1 MGTINKKLKDIS
13 PIAVEAEAGNAGR
26 VVYDLKTGVLKLEKE
41 LVSLPGSKMPLNLKL
56 YYDVTHGGWRLNYE
70 QYLTQKSQ
78 IAEWESGTDKPDV
91 MYTDGKM
98 EDRYFYAA
106 NQVVHESS
114 LSDADA
120 SDYGYFENETC
131 LNIKQTSTGWELEDL
146 SGNVMSFDGNGKL
159 CSVENVYGH
168 TSSVT
173 TGTITDGEGNVCT
186 FERSNGG
193 MTVEIRG
200 YNKRFELLPVT
211 VSGSSGWYM
220 LAEYKAEWD
229 GTGAVLQKS
238 CTDRSFYRLQN
249 NSLACVYDGFT
260 SVEATYLNNKPSVL
274 EKKEYRDYG
283 ASVSGEIWTLSL
295 ANGETTEKYTDFTHT
310 ADNRYSYKDKKG
322 IKTEYGLVRYDSNH
336 PDLLKYASIT
346 VDGLCK
352 APDRTV
358 TSNYLV
364 ESYVPN
370 LGTVTDFTTISVEDE
385 IERMNINY
393 DTSAIT
399 NKNGL
404 SIALFNLLSSQEL
417 LNMFLGMKKGTRIIS
432 VYMNAYCYDEGAMPL
447 KFRGYELKNLAP
459 VVCTDFQDEDGN
471 SRYKTYTVYQVD
483 FFGITPYALKE
494 TTQLVKGNKRYVS
507 YKYYNSKFEL
517 VKEKGYDGV
526 EKQYTYD
533 ADGLM
538 TGERAGSDTAYVKTD
553 YAFEQKTEAGE
564 KVYEEKSTFY
574 VDGQERSARNIY
586 DGKKELKY
594 TEDAKGNKTT
604 PVFANDLLTS
614 IKVNGTEKTSYEYE
628 NNRLTKLTHNGT
640 RFRFGYGRGYLGSI
654 GYETINTPNNNK
666 IEFNTLTRSAT
677 DDEKT
682 VQYDTD
688 VNGYVERY
696 TYDKNGRLLSKKEK
710 KAGTSSYA
718 SVIENTYLEAEDGG
732 LKPSV
737 LEEIVDNK
745 AGLKYT
751 YTYDE
756 NRKHATKVTVTNT
769 AGGAQKYVKNISYD
783 GYDRVTTENYGSA
796 IYSRTVSYPDSNDS
810 PQERLERVKHT
821 VNGISAS
828 NTTYEYDGL
837 NRVTKEKVGKSSSSS
852 SLVFENR
859 YEYYAGK
866 SGTNET
872 TGLVRKEEYYLKN
885 ITAPQG
891 SIEYEY
897 DANGNVTEIKNVLDT
912 GKNVSY
918 EYDSLNRLTKETNL
932 AIGSEWRYTYDN
944 GGNITKKEEY
954 NPATGALRSSR
965 NYGYGDTYWK
975 DQLTSWGS
983 YGTSYFAYDSSG
995 NPTKYKGK
1003 TLTWEGKRLTKYSAS
1018 STSNMELSYD
1028 GSGMLIGYIQ
1038 SDTYTDWAGAQYT
1051 NVYSREMTRDGD
1063 RILAEKVTS
1072 IDGALL
1078 TNEVKNVKYMYD
1090 AKGASGMI
1098 VDGTKYYFR
1107 KNIFGDVTEI
1117 YDKNGVKKAE
1127 YAYDAWGTCHLMLD
1141 TDGVGSLNP
1150 FRYRGY
1156 YMVSCIGLYYLT
1168 TRFYD
1173 YTTGRFLNADV
1184 PSVGMESGF
1193 NIPEGCNLYS
1203 YCLNNP
1209 ISYVDPTGHFAISL
1223 LVGAVV
1229 AFGIGVG
1236 MSVVGQ
1242 GLQYGWDN
1250 ISIWQA
1256 LIDGALAAGSV
1267 LLAASGIPLWGSM
1280 LAGGASGF
1288 GQYAVSCILH
1298 GEDMTWSGALIA
1310 TGLGV
1315 ISGYLSKAGARNMKV
1330 IADKLDGRADQGVRA
1345 LITTAQRYGAN
1356 SKQMVSVNRLY
1367 RKAIN
1372 TAINS
1377 IVTKN
1382 FTKSV
1387 ITIWATTAS
1396 SGLISLG
1403 LNRLLDFLQ

>member
-13 PIAVEAEAGNAGR
+13 PIAVETEAGNAGR

-78 IAEWESGTDKPDV
+78 ITAWESGTDKPDV
-91 MYTDGKM
+91 IYTDGKM

-173 TGTITDGEGNVCT
+173 SGTITDGEGNVCT

-229 GTGAVLQKS
+229 SSGAVLQKS

-260 SVEATYLNNKPSVL
+260 SVEATYSNNKPSVL

-404 SIALFNLLSSQEL
+404 TIAMFNLLSSQEL

-432 VYMNAYCYDEGAMPL
+432 VYMNAFCYDEGAMPL

-459 VVCTDFQDEDGN
+459 VVCTDFRDEDGN

-574 VDGQERSARNIY
+574 VDGQERSARNVY

-604 PVFANDLLTS
+604 PVFANDMLAS

-640 RFRFGYGRGYLGSI
+640 KFRFGYGRGYLGSI
-654 GYETINTPNNNK
+654 GYETLNSLYNK
-666 IEFNTLTRSAT
+666 RIESNTLTLSST

-696 TYDKNGRLLSKKEK
+696 TYDKNGRLLGKKEK

-783 GYDRVTTENYGSA
+783 GYDRVTSENYGSA

-897 DANGNVTEIKNVLDT
+897 DANGNVTEIKNLLDT

-1051 NVYSREMTRDGD
+1051 NVYNREMTRDGD
-1063 RILAEKVTS
+1063 RILTEKVTS

-1078 TNEVKNVKYMYD
+1078 TNDVKNVKYMYD

-1107 KNIFGDVTEI
+1107 KNIFGDVVEI
-1117 YDKNGVKKAE
+1117 YNESGAKCAE
-1127 YAYDAWGTCHLMLD
+1127 YTYDAWGTCYLMLD
-1141 TDGVGSLNP
+1141 TEGVGSLNP

-1156 YMVSCIGLYYLT
+1156 YFVSRIGLYYLT

-1184 PSVGMESGF
+1184 PSVGIESGF

-1209 ISYVDPTGHFAISL
+1209 VMYSDETGYSPLPWWGKLLIGIGFLVVGAAVTALTAGTGAGFMAAFGAALLTSTKAVAVSTAIS
-1223 LVGAVV
+1223 A
-1229 AFGIGVG
+1229 GIGFAVG
-1236 MSVVGQ
+1236 
-1242 GLQYGWDN
+1242 GLTTGTW
-1250 ISIWQA
+1250 
-1256 LIDGALAAGSV
+1256 DGAINGMLESAVDGFMWG
-1267 LLAASGIPLWGSM
+1267 GIF
-1280 LAGGASGF
+1280 AGGAQILSAGF
-1288 GQYAVSCILH
+1288 KGLAK
-1298 GEDMTWSGALIA
+1298 
-1310 TGLGV
+1310 LGV
-1315 ISGYLSKAGARNMKV
+1315 PTGKTGG
-1330 IADKLDGRADQGVRA
+1330 IAKTGFMSPDKLRTPEGIAKIANRGQKFYD
-1345 LITTAQRYGAN
+1345 YGGTLLKFGKYAHID
-1356 SKQMVSVNRLY
+1356 VS
-1367 RKAIN
+1367 
-1372 TAINS
+1372 
-1377 IVTKN
+1377 
-1382 FTKSV
+1382 TKSLLHMHLFF
-1387 ITIWATTAS
+1387 TQAH
-1396 SGLISLG
+1396 LPLG
-1403 LNRLLDFLQ
+1403 TVLAGIIGGF

>member
-13 PIAVEAEAGNAGR
+13 PIAVETEAGNAGR

-91 MYTDGKM
+91 IYTDGKM

-404 SIALFNLLSSQEL
+404 TIAMFNLLSSQEL

-538 TGERAGSDTAYVKTD
+538 TGERTGGDTAYVKTD

-574 VDGQERSARNIY
+574 VDGQERSARNVY

-604 PVFANDLLTS
+604 PVFTNDLLAS

-654 GYETINTPNNNK
+654 GYETLNSLYNK
-666 IEFNTLTRSAT
+666 RIEFNTLTRSST
-677 DDEKT
+677 DDEKA

-688 VNGYVERY
+688 ANGYVERY
-696 TYDKNGRLLSKKEK
+696 TYDKNGRLLGKKEK

-751 YTYDE
+751 YTYDK

-897 DANGNVTEIKNVLDT
+897 DANGNVTEIKNVFDT

-944 GGNITKKEEY
+944 GGNITRKEEY
-954 NPATGALRSSR
+954 NPSTGALVSSR
-965 NYGYGDTYWK
+965 DYGYGHSYWK

-983 YGTSYFAYDSSG
+983 YGTSYFAYDDSG

-1003 TLTWEGKRLTKYSAS
+1003 TLEWEGKRLARYNESDMKY
-1018 STSNMELSYD
+1018 TDLSYD
-1028 GSGMLIGYIQ
+1028 GNGLLAGYFY
-1038 SDTYTDWAGAQYT
+1038 SNTYSIWGGAT
-1051 NVYSREMTRDGD
+1051 FTTTMTREILRDGD
-1063 RILAEKVTS
+1063 RILSEKVTEYNPE
-1072 IDGALL
+1072 
-1078 TNEVKNVKYMYD
+1078 TNMTTVKNIMYAYD
-1090 AKGASGMI
+1090 EKGVSGMT
-1098 VDGTKYYFR
+1098 VGGKKYYFVR
-1107 KNIFGDVTEI
+1107 NIFGDVTAI
-1117 YDKNGVKKAE
+1117 YNTSRVKCAE
-1127 YAYDAWGTCHLMLD
+1127 YAYDAWGTMYITLD
-1141 TDGVGSLNP
+1141 TEGVGTLNP

-1184 PSVGMESGF
+1184 PSVGIESGF

-1209 ISYVDPTGHFAISL
+1209 ISYVDPTGHFAISTLVVIIMTTVGVIVGGVYAYDKAYNDGARDWELFGWTL
-1223 LVGAVV
+1223 LGAVIGGFIG
-1229 AFGIGVG
+1229 FGIGRFLGSIASNLGNMSSLVG
-1236 MSVVGQ
+1236 TLESV
-1242 GLQYGWDN
+1242 
-1250 ISIWQA
+1250 
-1256 LIDGALAAGSV
+1256 
-1267 LLAASGIPLWGSM
+1267 GI
-1280 LAGGASGF
+1280 
-1288 GQYAVSCILH
+1288 AVSPTSL
-1298 GEDMTWSGALIA
+1298 GQVA
-1310 TGLGV
+1310 GV
-1315 ISGYLSKAGARNMKV
+1315 IGSFILFSQNANRFKPKDSRSNKSQNKEFQR
-1330 IADKLDGRADQGVRA
+1330 IADEFDLNEKQRRKIHDKISKKGYSKDEILEIIRKLFPW
-1345 LITTAQRYGAN
+1345 LF
-1356 SKQMVSVNRLY
+1356 K
-1367 RKAIN
+1367 
-1372 TAINS
+1372 
-1377 IVTKN
+1377 
-1382 FTKSV
+1382 
-1387 ITIWATTAS
+1387 
-1396 SGLISLG
+1396 
-1403 LNRLLDFLQ
+1403 

>member
-13 PIAVEAEAGNAGR
+13 PIAVETEAGNAGR

-78 IAEWESGTDKPDV
+78 ITAWESGTDKPDV
-91 MYTDGKM
+91 IYTDGKM

-173 TGTITDGEGNVCT
+173 SATITDGEGNVCT
-186 FERSNGG
+186 FVRSNGG

-229 GTGAVLQKS
+229 SSGAVLQKS

-260 SVEATYLNNKPSVL
+260 SVEATYSNNKPSVL

-385 IERMNINY
+385 ITRLDLDY

-640 RFRFGYGRGYLGSI
+640 RFRFGYGLGYLGSI
-654 GYETINTPNNNK
+654 GYETLNTPNNNK

-696 TYDKNGRLLSKKEK
+696 TYDKNGRLLGKKEK

-751 YTYDE
+751 YTYDK

-783 GYDRVTTENYGSA
+783 GYDRVTTENYGNIAYMVTREDGNESPDGKIRTA
-796 IYSRTVSYPDSNDS
+796 STTALPNEQESIYS
-810 PQERLERVKHT
+810 
-821 VNGISAS
+821 
-828 NTTYEYDGL
+828 YDKL
-837 NRVTKEKVGKSSSSS
+837 NRRTQKQTIYNYWSTYPIRGTSQHI
-852 SLVFENR
+852 F
-859 YEYYAGK
+859 YQTYDYHAGK

-872 TGLVRKEEYYLKN
+872 TGLVKSEKFYPQSSATPTEQYEY
-885 ITAPQG
+885 T
-891 SIEYEY
+891 Y
-897 DANGNVTEIKNVLDT
+897 DANGNVTEIKNVFDT
-912 GKNVSY
+912 GKNISY

-944 GGNITKKEEY
+944 GGNITRKEEY
-954 NPATGALRSSR
+954 NPSTGALVSSR
-965 NYGYGDTYWK
+965 DYGYGDSYWK

-983 YGTSYFAYDSSG
+983 YGTSSFAYDSSG
-995 NPTKYKGK
+995 NPTKYKDS
-1003 TLTWEGKRLTKYSAS
+1003 TLTWEGKRPVKYAESDTKY
-1018 STSNMELSYD
+1018 TDLSYD
-1028 GSGMLIGYIQ
+1028 GNGLLTGIMQVQNFEIWG
-1038 SDTYTDWAGAQYT
+1038 GAVAT

-1063 RILAEKVTS
+1063 RILSEKVTN
-1072 IDGALL
+1072 IDGTLL
-1078 TNEVKNVKYMYD
+1078 TNEVKNIKYCYD
-1090 AKGASGMI
+1090 ADGICGMF
-1098 VDGTKYYFR
+1098 VDGSQYFFR
-1107 KNIFGDVTEI
+1107 RNIFGDVTEI

-1184 PSVGMESGF
+1184 PSICFDDGLTL
-1193 NIPEGCNLYS
+1193 PEGCNLYS
-1203 YCLNNP
+1203 YCHNNP
-1209 ISYVDPTGHFAISL
+1209 ISYVDPTGHFALIIGILLMTTMIGGTIGGIVSHSNGKSGWD
-1223 LVGAVV
+1223 LVGDIILGAMIGLAAGGLMIATIGAIAYGIFGATTTVLGGVAASKAFALGAAVYNSV
-1229 AFGIGVG
+1229 AFGIAPLYGIA
-1236 MSVVGQ
+1236 MQ
-1242 GLQYGWDN
+1242 GIEFEQGKNPVQSPQLVPPHPYGKVDVYN
-1250 ISIWQA
+1250 DFINNLK
-1256 LIDGALAAGSV
+1256 LI
-1267 LLAASGIPLWGSM
+1267 
-1280 LAGGASGF
+1280 
-1288 GQYAVSCILH
+1288 
-1298 GEDMTWSGALIA
+1298 
-1310 TGLGV
+1310 
-1315 ISGYLSKAGARNMKV
+1315 K
-1330 IADKLDGRADQGVRA
+1330 
-1345 LITTAQRYGAN
+1345 
-1356 SKQMVSVNRLY
+1356 
-1367 RKAIN
+1367 
-1372 TAINS
+1372 
-1377 IVTKN
+1377 
-1382 FTKSV
+1382 
-1387 ITIWATTAS
+1387 
-1396 SGLISLG
+1396 
-1403 LNRLLDFLQ
+1403 

>member
-13 PIAVEAEAGNAGR
+13 PIAVETEAGNAGR

-78 IAEWESGTDKPDV
+78 ITAWESGTDKPDV
-91 MYTDGKM
+91 IYTDGKM

-173 TGTITDGEGNVCT
+173 SGTITDGEGNVCT
-186 FERSNGG
+186 FVRSNGG

-229 GTGAVLQKS
+229 SSGAVLQKS

-260 SVEATYLNNKPSVL
+260 SVEATYSNNKPSVL

-352 APDRTV
+352 VPDRTV

-404 SIALFNLLSSQEL
+404 TIAMFNLLSSQEL

-432 VYMNAYCYDEGAMPL
+432 VYMNAFCYDDGATPL

-459 VVCTDFQDEDGN
+459 VVCTDFRDEDGN

-538 TGERAGSDTAYVKTD
+538 TGERTGGDTAYVKTD

-574 VDGQERSARNIY
+574 VDGQERSARNVY

-604 PVFANDLLTS
+604 PVFANDMLAS

-640 RFRFGYGRGYLGSI
+640 KFRFGYGRGYLGSI
-654 GYETINTPNNNK
+654 GYETLNSLYNK
-666 IEFNTLTRSAT
+666 RIESNTLTLSST

-696 TYDKNGRLLSKKEK
+696 TYDKNGRLLGKKEK
-710 KAGTSSYA
+710 KAGSSSYA

-751 YTYDE
+751 YTYDK

-783 GYDRVTTENYGSA
+783 GYDRVTSENYGSA

-897 DANGNVTEIKNVLDT
+897 DANGNVTEIKNLLDT

-932 AIGSEWRYTYDN
+932 AIGNEWRYTYDN
-944 GGNITKKEEY
+944 G
-954 NPATGALRSSR
+954 
-965 NYGYGDTYWK
+965 
-975 DQLTSWGS
+975 
-983 YGTSYFAYDSSG
+983 
-995 NPTKYKGK
+995 
-1003 TLTWEGKRLTKYSAS
+1003 
-1018 STSNMELSYD
+1018 
-1028 GSGMLIGYIQ
+1028 
-1038 SDTYTDWAGAQYT
+1038 
-1051 NVYSREMTRDGD
+1051 
-1063 RILAEKVTS
+1063 
-1072 IDGALL
+1072 
-1078 TNEVKNVKYMYD
+1078 
-1090 AKGASGMI
+1090 
-1098 VDGTKYYFR
+1098 
-1107 KNIFGDVTEI
+1107 
-1117 YDKNGVKKAE
+1117 
-1127 YAYDAWGTCHLMLD
+1127 
-1141 TDGVGSLNP
+1141 
-1150 FRYRGY
+1150 
-1156 YMVSCIGLYYLT
+1156 
-1168 TRFYD
+1168 
-1173 YTTGRFLNADV
+1173 
-1184 PSVGMESGF
+1184 
-1193 NIPEGCNLYS
+1193 
-1203 YCLNNP
+1203 
-1209 ISYVDPTGHFAISL
+1209 
-1223 LVGAVV
+1223 
-1229 AFGIGVG
+1229 
-1236 MSVVGQ
+1236 
-1242 GLQYGWDN
+1242 
-1250 ISIWQA
+1250 
-1256 LIDGALAAGSV
+1256 
-1267 LLAASGIPLWGSM
+1267 
-1280 LAGGASGF
+1280 
-1288 GQYAVSCILH
+1288 
-1298 GEDMTWSGALIA
+1298 
-1310 TGLGV
+1310 
-1315 ISGYLSKAGARNMKV
+1315 
-1330 IADKLDGRADQGVRA
+1330 
-1345 LITTAQRYGAN
+1345 
-1356 SKQMVSVNRLY
+1356 
-1367 RKAIN
+1367 
-1372 TAINS
+1372 
-1377 IVTKN
+1377 
-1382 FTKSV
+1382 
-1387 ITIWATTAS
+1387 
-1396 SGLISLG
+1396 
-1403 LNRLLDFLQ
+1403 